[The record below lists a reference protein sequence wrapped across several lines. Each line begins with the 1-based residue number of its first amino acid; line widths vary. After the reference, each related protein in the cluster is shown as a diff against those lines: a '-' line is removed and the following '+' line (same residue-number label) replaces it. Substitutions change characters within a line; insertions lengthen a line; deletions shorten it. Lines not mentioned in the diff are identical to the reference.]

1 MTKRVL
7 DVGNCMADH
16 GSISRLLGSTFQ
28 AEVVQAH
35 GWSDASQ
42 QLQQGRF
49 DLVLVN
55 RILDGDGSE
64 GLEIIRRIKQDERLG
79 DTPVMMITNFEE
91 HQQRAILAGA
101 EPGFGKQQLHAP
113 DTTTRLGQFL

>member
-16 GSISRLLGSTFQ
+16 GSISRLLESTFQ

-35 GWSDASQ
+35 DWSDASR
-42 QLQQGRF
+42 QLQQEKF

-55 RILDGDGSE
+55 RILDNDGSQ
-64 GLEIIRRIKQDERLG
+64 GLEIIRRIKGDEQLRS
-79 DTPVMMITNFEE
+79 TPVMMITNFED
-91 HQQRAILAGA
+91 HQQQAILAGA

-113 DTTTRLGQFL
+113 ETATRLGRFL